1 MRTELKDFP
10 EGIGVGAAFLFI
22 ALWKSIQL
30 SMFLGF
36 PLALFAGFLVTNS
49 LKLRG

>member
-30 SMFLGF
+30 SILIGF
-36 PLALFAGFLVTNS
+36 PLALFVGFW
-49 LKLRG
+49 